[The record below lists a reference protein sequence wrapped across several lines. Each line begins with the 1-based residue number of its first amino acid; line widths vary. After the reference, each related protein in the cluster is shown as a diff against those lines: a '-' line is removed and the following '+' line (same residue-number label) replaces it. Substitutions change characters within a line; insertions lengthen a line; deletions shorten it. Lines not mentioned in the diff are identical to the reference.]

1 MFSRF
6 QCILELTSTLIPCG
20 NPVLTFRCM
29 LIQHKAHTSSSC
41 NVYITR
47 LMHTPVA
54 ELMTCLFLGMV
65 YSHPSVLHEISKLLN
80 TNLDAETLTTCVRL
94 LETGVNPEALVS
106 VVQELRREALSLQV
120 TYTALNHHNYF
131 VELIFFLHYIN
142 NNYKFHFG
150 IQSHSN
156 QLCESLTFSFFF

>member
-1 MFSRF
+1 
-6 QCILELTSTLIPCG
+6 
-20 NPVLTFRCM
+20 
-29 LIQHKAHTSSSC
+29 
-41 NVYITR
+41 
-47 LMHTPVA
+47 MHTPVA

-94 LETGVNPEALVS
+94 LEMGVNPEALVS

-131 VELIFFLHYIN
+131 VELIYFYITLIIIINSILEYRPTQISSANHSLFL
-142 NNYKFHFG
+142 
-150 IQSHSN
+150 
-156 QLCESLTFSFFF
+156 SFFNVDDGNYTETLIPFKK